1 MKVLFCLIV
10 SACARSRACSCVCF
24 LTLPN
29 KSLFLKQIYFRAQSQ
44 RPLSALFGVAAVSYP
59 PPPPPL
65 GGCLGNCSAAAAP
78 CRAALHVWISSC
90 RTSALRFAG
99 SPNAPA
105 SSCLCSGG
113 RASPPA
119 PQRGLSAPRR
129 AASPDEVALQL
140 FSAISLSVVE
150 LKPPQ
155 GALPALLRLIMH
167 LCSCVMRES

>member
-10 SACARSRACSCVCF
+10 SACARSRACF

-44 RPLSALFGVAAVSYP
+44 QPLSALFGVAAVSYP
-59 PPPPPL
+59 PRSVVVWATAPL
-65 GGCLGNCSAAAAP
+65 GSCPLQSSAA
-78 CRAALHVWISSC
+78 CLDLQLQKHLL
-90 RTSALRFAG
+90 LRFAG

-119 PQRGLSAPRR
+119 PQRGLSAPWR

-140 FSAISLSVVE
+140 LSAISLSVVE

-155 GALPALLRLIMH
+155 GALPALLQLIMH
-167 LCSCVMRES
+167 LCSSHERKLAGLR